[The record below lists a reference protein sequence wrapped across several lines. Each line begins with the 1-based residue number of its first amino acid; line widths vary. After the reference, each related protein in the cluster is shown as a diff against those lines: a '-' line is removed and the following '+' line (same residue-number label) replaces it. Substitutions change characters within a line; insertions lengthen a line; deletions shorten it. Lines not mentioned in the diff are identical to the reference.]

1 MLSFLYR
8 TFLVAMVA
16 DCGTLA
22 KCLGK
27 PRLVFFISFRWACE
41 SGFSVFL
48 MENERYG

>member
-27 PRLVFFISFRWACE
+27 PRLVFFLSHSDGHAKAVSRF
-41 SGFSVFL
+41 F
-48 MENERYG
+48 